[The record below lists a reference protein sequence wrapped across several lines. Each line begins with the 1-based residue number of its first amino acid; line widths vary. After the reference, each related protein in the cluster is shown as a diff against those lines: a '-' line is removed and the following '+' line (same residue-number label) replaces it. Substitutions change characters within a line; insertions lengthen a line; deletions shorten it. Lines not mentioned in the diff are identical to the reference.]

1 MMEGR
6 ENGGGTRL
14 FSKEMGEMKNTNG
27 RD

>member
-1 MMEGR
+1 MEGR